1 MSKIVKIEYDTT
13 EQTRRKVSS
22 VHCLWKKGD
31 LDTGEPCVIL
41 STYNPHAKSGSVNQV
56 LHITPEIAKQLID
69 IFKRELNV

>member
-41 STYNPHAKSGSVNQV
+41 STINPRAKSGSVNQA
-56 LHITPEIAKQLID
+56 LHITPDVAKELIAILK
-69 IFKRELNV
+69 KELHI